1 MISLS
6 SLIDHTNLRPD
17 ALHSDIEVLC
27 KEAIQYKFASVCI
40 NPVYVSYAKSIL
52 KDENPKVCSVVGF
65 PLGADSEEM
74 KYAEARFLIFQGV
87 DEIDMVM
94 NIAFLKERKLDLVK
108 NEIKKVVEAADG
120 NCVKVII
127 ETSLLN
133 QDEKALACNI
143 VMESGAAFVKTS
155 TGFSSSG
162 ATLEDVRLIKK
173 VVGDRVDIKVS
184 GGIKTKNEALEFI
197 DAGASRIG
205 TSRGVE
211 IILLVNQ

>member
-1 MISLS
+1 MNSLS
-6 SLIDHTNLRPD
+6 ILIDHTNLRPD
-17 ALHSDIEVLC
+17 ALHSDIETLC
-27 KEAIQYKFASVCI
+27 KEAVQYKFASVCI

-52 KDENPKVCSVVGF
+52 KDENPKVCSVVSF

-155 TGFSSSG
+155 TGFSSPG

-173 VVGDRVDIKVS
+173 LVGDRVGIKAS
-184 GGIKTKNEALEFI
+184 GGIKTKNEALKLIE
-197 DAGASRIG
+197 AGATRIG

-211 IILLVNQ
+211 IIS

>member
-1 MISLS
+1 MNSLS
-6 SLIDHTNLRPD
+6 SLIDHTNLKPD
-17 ALHSDIEVLC
+17 ALHSDIEILC

-94 NIAFLKERKLDLVK
+94 NIACLKERKLDLVK
-108 NEIKKVVEAADG
+108 NEIKKVLEAADG

-162 ATLEDVRLIKK
+162 VTLEDVRLIKK
-173 VVGDRVDIKVS
+173 VVGNRLDIKVS

-197 DAGASRIG
+197 EAGASRIG

-211 IILLVNQ
+211 IIS

>member
-1 MISLS
+1 MNSLS
-6 SLIDHTNLRPD
+6 SLIDHTNLRSD
-17 ALHSDIEVLC
+17 ALHSDIEILC

-173 VVGDRVDIKVS
+173 VVGDRVGIKAS

-197 DAGASRIG
+197 EAGASRIG

-211 IILLVNQ
+211 IIL

>member
-1 MISLS
+1 MNSLS

-17 ALHSDIEVLC
+17 ALHSDIEILC

-94 NIAFLKERKLDLVK
+94 NTAFLKERKTDLVK

-173 VVGDRVDIKVS
+173 IVGDRVGIKAS

-197 DAGASRIG
+197 EAGASRIG
-205 TSRGVE
+205 TSMGVE
-211 IILLVNQ
+211 IIL

>member
-1 MISLS
+1 MNSLS

-17 ALHSDIEVLC
+17 ALHSDIEILC

-108 NEIKKVVEAADG
+108 NETKKVVEAADG

-173 VVGDRVDIKVS
+173 LVGDRVGIKAS
-184 GGIKTKNEALEFI
+184 GGIKTKNEALKLIE
-197 DAGASRIG
+197 AGATRIG

-211 IILLVNQ
+211 IIS

>member
-1 MISLS
+1 MNSLS

-17 ALHSDIEVLC
+17 ALHSDIEILC

-155 TGFSSSG
+155 TGFSSPG

-173 VVGDRVDIKVS
+173 VVGDRVGIKAS
-184 GGIKTKNEALEFI
+184 GGIKTKNEALKLIE
-197 DAGASRIG
+197 AGATRIG

-211 IILLVNQ
+211 IIS

>member
-1 MISLS
+1 MNSLS
-6 SLIDHTNLRPD
+6 SLIDHTNLRSD
-17 ALHSDIEVLC
+17 ALHSDIKILC
-27 KEAIQYKFASVCI
+27 TEAIQYKFASVCL

-52 KDENPKVCSVVGF
+52 KDQNPKVCSVVGF

-94 NIAFLKERKLDLVK
+94 NIAYLKERKEENIK
-108 NEIKKVVEAADG
+108 HEIKKIVEAADG

-133 QDEKALACNI
+133 QDEKDLACNI

-173 VVGDRVDIKVS
+173 LVGDRVGIKAS
-184 GGIKTKNEALEFI
+184 GGIKTKNEALKLIE
-197 DAGASRIG
+197 AGATRIG
-205 TSRGVE
+205 TSKGVE
-211 IILLVNQ
+211 IIS

>member
-1 MISLS
+1 MNSLS
-6 SLIDHTNLRPD
+6 SLIDHTNLRSD
-17 ALHSDIEVLC
+17 ALHSDIKILC
-27 KEAIQYKFASVCI
+27 TEAIQYKFASVCL

-143 VMESGAAFVKTS
+143 VMDSGASFVKTS

-173 VVGDRVDIKVS
+173 VVGDQVGIKAS
-184 GGIKTKNEALEFI
+184 GGIKTKKEALEFI
-197 DAGASRIG
+197 EAGANRIG

-211 IILLVNQ
+211 ILS

>member
-1 MISLS
+1 MNSLS

-17 ALHSDIEVLC
+17 ALHSDIEILC
-27 KEAIQYKFASVCI
+27 KEAVQYKFASVCI

-94 NIAFLKERKLDLVK
+94 NIAFLKEKKLDLVK
-108 NEIKKVVEAADG
+108 NETKKVVEAADG

-173 VVGDRVDIKVS
+173 LVGDRVGIKAS
-184 GGIKTKNEALEFI
+184 GGIKTKNEALKLIE
-197 DAGASRIG
+197 AGATRIG

-211 IILLVNQ
+211 IIS

>member
-1 MISLS
+1 MNSLS
-6 SLIDHTNLRPD
+6 NLIDHTNLRPD
-17 ALHSDIEVLC
+17 ALHSDIEILC
-27 KEAIQYKFASVCI
+27 KEAVQYKFASVCI

-94 NIAFLKERKLDLVK
+94 NIAFLKERKLDLIK
-108 NEIKKVVEAADG
+108 NETKKVVEAADG
-120 NCVKVII
+120 YCVKVII

-173 VVGDRVDIKVS
+173 LVGDRVGIKAS
-184 GGIKTKNEALEFI
+184 GGIKTKNEALKLIE
-197 DAGASRIG
+197 AGATRIG

-211 IILLVNQ
+211 IIS

>member
-1 MISLS
+1 MNSLS

-17 ALHSDIEVLC
+17 ALHSDIEILC

-94 NIAFLKERKLDLVK
+94 NTAFLKERKVDLVK
-108 NEIKKVVEAADG
+108 NEIKKVVEAGDG

-133 QDEKALACNI
+133 QDEKELACNI
-143 VMESGAAFVKTS
+143 VMESGADFVKTS

-173 VVGDRVDIKVS
+173 LVGDRVGIKAS
-184 GGIKTKNEALEFI
+184 GGIKTKNEALKLIE
-197 DAGASRIG
+197 AGSTRIG

-211 IILLVNQ
+211 IIL

>member
-1 MISLS
+1 MNSLS

-17 ALHSDIEVLC
+17 ALHSDIEILC
-27 KEAIQYKFASVCI
+27 KEAVQYKFASVCI

-87 DEIDMVM
+87 DELDMVM

-108 NEIKKVVEAADG
+108 NETKKVIEAADG

-173 VVGDRVDIKVS
+173 LVGDRVGIKAS
-184 GGIKTKNEALEFI
+184 GGIKTKNEALKLIE
-197 DAGASRIG
+197 AGATRIG
-205 TSRGVE
+205 TSRGAE
-211 IILLVNQ
+211 IIS

>member
-1 MISLS
+1 MNSLS

-17 ALHSDIEVLC
+17 ALHSDIEILC

-155 TGFSSSG
+155 TGFSSPG

-197 DAGASRIG
+197 EAGATRIG

-211 IILLVNQ
+211 IIS

>member
-1 MISLS
+1 MNSLS
-6 SLIDHTNLRPD
+6 SLIDHTNLRSD
-17 ALHSDIEVLC
+17 ALHSDIEILC

-40 NPVYVSYAKSIL
+40 NPVYVSYAKSFL

-94 NIAFLKERKLDLVK
+94 NTAFLKERKTDLVK

-155 TGFSSSG
+155 TGFSSPG

-173 VVGDRVDIKVS
+173 LVGDRVGIKAS
-184 GGIKTKNEALEFI
+184 GGIKTKNEALKLIE
-197 DAGASRIG
+197 AGSTRIG

-211 IILLVNQ
+211 IIL

>member
-1 MISLS
+1 MNSLS

-17 ALHSDIEVLC
+17 ALHSDIEILC
-27 KEAIQYKFASVCI
+27 KEAVQYKFASVCI

-184 GGIKTKNEALEFI
+184 GGIKTKNEDFRYK
-197 DAGASRIG
+197 SR
-205 TSRGVE
+205 
-211 IILLVNQ
+211 

>member
-1 MISLS
+1 MNSLS

-17 ALHSDIEVLC
+17 ALHSDIEILC

-52 KDENPKVCSVVGF
+52 KDENPKVCSVGGF

-94 NIAFLKERKLDLVK
+94 NTAFLKERKIDLVK
-108 NEIKKVVEAADG
+108 NEIKKVVEAGDG

-133 QDEKALACNI
+133 QDEKDLACNI

-173 VVGDRVDIKVS
+173 LVGDRVGIKAS
-184 GGIKTKNEALEFI
+184 GGIKTKNEALKLIE
-197 DAGASRIG
+197 AGSTRIG

-211 IILLVNQ
+211 IIL

>member
-1 MISLS
+1 MNSLS
-6 SLIDHTNLRPD
+6 NLIDHTNLRPD
-17 ALHSDIEVLC
+17 ALHSDIEILC
-27 KEAIQYKFASVCI
+27 KKAVQYKFASVCI

-108 NEIKKVVEAADG
+108 NEIKKVVEAGDG

-173 VVGDRVDIKVS
+173 LVGDRVGIKAS

-197 DAGASRIG
+197 EAGASRIG

-211 IILLVNQ
+211 IIS

>member
-1 MISLS
+1 MNSLS
-6 SLIDHTNLRPD
+6 SFIDHTNLRSD
-17 ALHSDIEVLC
+17 ALHSDIKILC
-27 KEAIQYKFASVCI
+27 TEAIQYKFASVCL

-127 ETSLLN
+127 ETSFLD

-143 VMESGAAFVKTS
+143 VMESGASFVKTS

-173 VVGDRVDIKVS
+173 VVGDQVGIKAS
-184 GGIKTKNEALEFI
+184 GGIKTKKEALEFI
-197 DAGASRIG
+197 EAGANRIG

-211 IILLVNQ
+211 ILS

>member
-1 MISLS
+1 VNSLS

-17 ALHSDIEVLC
+17 ALHSDIEILC

-94 NIAFLKERKLDLVK
+94 NTAFLKERKTDLVK

-155 TGFSSSG
+155 TGFSSPG

-173 VVGDRVDIKVS
+173 LVGDRVGIKAS
-184 GGIKTKNEALEFI
+184 GGIKTKNEALKLIE
-197 DAGASRIG
+197 AGSTRIG

-211 IILLVNQ
+211 IIL

>member
-1 MISLS
+1 MNSLS

-17 ALHSDIEVLC
+17 ALHSDIEILC
-27 KEAIQYKFASVCI
+27 KEAVQYKFASVCI

-94 NIAFLKERKLDLVK
+94 NTALLRERKLDLVK

-173 VVGDRVDIKVS
+173 LVGDRVGIKAS
-184 GGIKTKNEALEFI
+184 GGIKTKNEALKLIE
-197 DAGASRIG
+197 AGASRIG

-211 IILLVNQ
+211 IIS

>member
-1 MISLS
+1 MNSLS

-17 ALHSDIEVLC
+17 ALHSDIEILC

-94 NIAFLKERKLDLVK
+94 NTAFLKERKIDLVK

-173 VVGDRVDIKVS
+173 LVGDRVGIKAS
-184 GGIKTKNEALEFI
+184 GAIKTKNEALKLIE
-197 DAGASRIG
+197 AGATRIG

-211 IILLVNQ
+211 III

>member
-1 MISLS
+1 VNSLS

-17 ALHSDIEVLC
+17 ALHSDIEILC

-94 NIAFLKERKLDLVK
+94 NIAFLKERKIDLVK

-155 TGFSSSG
+155 TGFFSQG

-173 VVGDRVDIKVS
+173 VVGDRVGIKAS
-184 GGIKTKNEALEFI
+184 GGIKTKNEALKLIEE
-197 DAGASRIG
+197 GSTRIG

-211 IILLVNQ
+211 IIL

>member
-1 MISLS
+1 MNSLS

-17 ALHSDIEVLC
+17 ALHSDIEILC

-94 NIAFLKERKLDLVK
+94 NTAFLKERKIDLVK
-108 NEIKKVVEAADG
+108 NEIKKVVKAADG

-173 VVGDRVDIKVS
+173 LVGDRVGIKAS
-184 GGIKTKNEALEFI
+184 GGIKTKNEALKLIE
-197 DAGASRIG
+197 AGATRIG

-211 IILLVNQ
+211 IIS

>member
-1 MISLS
+1 VNSFS

-17 ALHSDIEVLC
+17 ALHSDIEILC

-155 TGFSSSG
+155 TGFSSPG

-173 VVGDRVDIKVS
+173 VVGDRVGIKAS
-184 GGIKTKNEALEFI
+184 GGIKTKNEALKLIE
-197 DAGASRIG
+197 AGATRIG

-211 IILLVNQ
+211 IIL

>member
-6 SLIDHTNLRPD
+6 SLIDHTNLRSD

-87 DEIDMVM
+87 DELDMVM
-94 NIAFLKERKLDLVK
+94 NTAFLKERKLDLVK

-133 QDEKALACNI
+133 QDEKVLACNI

-173 VVGDRVDIKVS
+173 IVGDRVGIKAS

-197 DAGASRIG
+197 EAGASRIG

-211 IILLVNQ
+211 IIS

>member
-1 MISLS
+1 MNSLS
-6 SLIDHTNLRPD
+6 SFIDHTNLSSD
-17 ALHSDIEVLC
+17 ALHSDIKILC

-127 ETSLLN
+127 ETSFLD

-143 VMESGAAFVKTS
+143 VMDSGASFVKTS

-173 VVGDRVDIKVS
+173 VVGDQVGIKAS
-184 GGIKTKNEALEFI
+184 GGIKTKKEALEFI
-197 DAGASRIG
+197 EAGANRIG

-211 IILLVNQ
+211 ILS

>member
-1 MISLS
+1 MNSLS
-6 SLIDHTNLRPD
+6 SLIDHTNLRSD
-17 ALHSDIEVLC
+17 ALHSDIEILC

-52 KDENPKVCSVVGF
+52 NDEKPKVCSVVGF

-94 NIAFLKERKLDLVK
+94 NIASLKERKLDLVK
-108 NEIKKVVEAADG
+108 NEIKKIVEAADG

-133 QDEKALACNI
+133 QDEKVLACNI
-143 VMESGAAFVKTS
+143 VMESGASFVKTS
-155 TGFSSSG
+155 TGFSSSE

-173 VVGDRVDIKVS
+173 VVGDRVGIKAS
-184 GGIKTKNEALEFI
+184 GGIKTKKEALEFI
-197 DAGASRIG
+197 EAGANRIG
-205 TSRGVE
+205 TSMGVE
-211 IILLVNQ
+211 ILL

>member
-1 MISLS
+1 MNSLS

-17 ALHSDIEVLC
+17 ALHSDIEILC

-94 NIAFLKERKLDLVK
+94 NTAFLKERKIDLVK

-155 TGFSSSG
+155 TGFSSPG

-173 VVGDRVDIKVS
+173 VVGDRVGIKAS
-184 GGIKTKNEALEFI
+184 GGIKTKNEALKLIE
-197 DAGASRIG
+197 AGATRIG

-211 IILLVNQ
+211 IIS

>member
-1 MISLS
+1 MNSLS

-17 ALHSDIEVLC
+17 ALHSDIEILC

-108 NEIKKVVEAADG
+108 NETKKVVEAADG

-173 VVGDRVDIKVS
+173 VVGDRVGIKAS
-184 GGIKTKNEALEFI
+184 GGIKTKNEALKLIE
-197 DAGASRIG
+197 AGATRIG

-211 IILLVNQ
+211 IIL

>member
-1 MISLS
+1 MNSLS
-6 SLIDHTNLRPD
+6 SFIDHTNLSSD
-17 ALHSDIEVLC
+17 ALHSDIKILC

-74 KYAEARFLIFQGV
+74 KYAEARFLIFQGA

-133 QDEKALACNI
+133 QDEKSLACNI
-143 VMESGAAFVKTS
+143 VGESGAAFVKTS

-173 VVGDRVDIKVS
+173 MVGDRVGIKAS
-184 GGIKTKNEALEFI
+184 GGIKTKNEAVKFI
-197 DAGASRIG
+197 EAGASRIG
-205 TSRGVE
+205 TSKGVE
-211 IILLVNQ
+211 ILL

>member
-1 MISLS
+1 MNSLS

-17 ALHSDIEVLC
+17 ALHSDIEILC
-27 KEAIQYKFASVCI
+27 KEAVQYKFASVCI

-108 NEIKKVVEAADG
+108 NETKKVVEAADG

-155 TGFSSSG
+155 TGFSSPG

-173 VVGDRVDIKVS
+173 VVGDRVGIKAS
-184 GGIKTKNEALEFI
+184 GGIKTKNEALKLIE
-197 DAGASRIG
+197 AGATRIG

-211 IILLVNQ
+211 IIS

>member
-173 VVGDRVDIKVS
+173 VVGNQVDIKVS
-184 GGIKTKNEALEFI
+184 GGIITKNEALEFI
-197 DAGASRIG
+197 EAGASRIG

-211 IILLVNQ
+211 IIS

>member
-1 MISLS
+1 MNSLS
-6 SLIDHTNLRPD
+6 SFIDHTNLSSD
-17 ALHSDIEVLC
+17 ALHSDIKILC

-74 KYAEARFLIFQGV
+74 KYAEARFLIFQGA

-133 QDEKALACNI
+133 QDEKSLACNI
-143 VMESGAAFVKTS
+143 VRESGAAFVKTS

-173 VVGDRVDIKVS
+173 MVGDRVGIKAS
-184 GGIKTKNEALEFI
+184 GGIKTKNEAVKFI
-197 DAGASRIG
+197 EAGASRIG
-205 TSRGVE
+205 TSKGVE
-211 IILLVNQ
+211 ILL

>member
-1 MISLS
+1 MNSFS

-17 ALHSDIEVLC
+17 ALHSDIEILC

-173 VVGDRVDIKVS
+173 VVGDRVGIKAS
-184 GGIKTKNEALEFI
+184 GGIKTKNEALKLIE
-197 DAGASRIG
+197 AGATRIG

-211 IILLVNQ
+211 IIS

>member
-1 MISLS
+1 MNSLS

-17 ALHSDIEVLC
+17 ALHSDIEILC

-173 VVGDRVDIKVS
+173 LVGDRIGIKAS
-184 GGIKTKNEALEFI
+184 GGIKTKNEALKLIE
-197 DAGASRIG
+197 AGATRIG

-211 IILLVNQ
+211 IIS

>member
-1 MISLS
+1 MNSLS

-17 ALHSDIEVLC
+17 ALHSDIEILC

-133 QDEKALACNI
+133 QDEKALACNT

-173 VVGDRVDIKVS
+173 LVGDRVGIKAS
-184 GGIKTKNEALEFI
+184 GGIKNKNEALKLIE
-197 DAGASRIG
+197 AGATRIG

-211 IILLVNQ
+211 IIS

>member
-1 MISLS
+1 MNSLS
-6 SLIDHTNLRPD
+6 SLIDYTNLRPD
-17 ALHSDIEVLC
+17 ALHSDIEILC
-27 KEAIQYKFASVCI
+27 KEAVQYKFASVCI

-94 NIAFLKERKLDLVK
+94 NTAFLKERKTDLVK

-173 VVGDRVDIKVS
+173 LVGDRVGIKAS
-184 GGIKTKNEALEFI
+184 GGIKTKNEALKLIE
-197 DAGASRIG
+197 AGATRIG

-211 IILLVNQ
+211 IIS

>member
-94 NIAFLKERKLDLVK
+94 NIAFLKERNLDLVK
-108 NEIKKVVEAADG
+108 NETKKVVEAADG

-133 QDEKALACNI
+133 QDEKDLACNI
-143 VMESGAAFVKTS
+143 VMDSGADFVKTS

-173 VVGDRVDIKVS
+173 LVGDRVGIKAS
-184 GGIKTKNEALEFI
+184 GGIKTKNEALKLIE
-197 DAGASRIG
+197 AGATRIG

-211 IILLVNQ
+211 IIS